1 MSKLLTVLS
10 QEYQLK
16 VRTKAFIIGTILF
29 PLLMGV
35 MVVLP
40 SVFMGMNIEK
50 PTTLAVID
58 ESGVVRE
65 PLARVLSAKT
75 KDGRLLYSLQE
86 EKSAGRSRDQVAL
99 DLGREVT
106 ADRIGG
112 FFILPADILQGGQAS
127 FYAKNVSDFR
137 RNQTLENALQK
148 AVRELRVRDSGLDT
162 ALVAGVVRDVP
173 LTTFKVKEGG
183 GASKDKGATF
193 GLAYIVGLIFY
204 ITMIMY
210 GAMTLRACLE
220 EKTSRSAE
228 AMVSMVRPT
237 TLMGGKILGIG
248 LTGLTQLVIW
258 GAVIAVASAFATAS
272 SPAFL
277 SGLDL
282 SAIKITLPMAAFFL
296 VFFILGFLL
305 YAGLSAALGAMVN
318 SEAEAQ
324 QLQMFINLPA
334 ILSMMLMF
342 MAIRDPGSTF
352 IRVCS
357 MIPFFAPVVMTVR
370 ICVVMPPLWELLLS
384 SAILAV
390 SIAGVIWVAGR
401 IFRVGLL
408 MYGKRP
414 DFPEL
419 MKWIR
424 YG

>member
-1 MSKLLTVLS
+1 MSKLFTVLS

-35 MVVLP
+35 MIILP

-50 PTTLAVID
+50 PTTLVVID

-65 PLARVLSAKT
+65 PLARALSART
-75 KDGRLLYSLQE
+75 KDGSLLYNLQE

-106 ADRIGG
+106 ADKIGG

-173 LTTFKVKEGG
+173 LTTFKIKEGG

-193 GLAYIVGLIFY
+193 GLAYVVGFIFY

-258 GAVIAVASAFATAS
+258 GAVIAVASAVATAS
-272 SPAFL
+272 APAFL

-296 VFFILGFLL
+296 IFFILGFLL

-414 DFPEL
+414 DLPEL